1 MKKKN
6 TMNTI
11 NEELKLEES
20 DNDDDDKYNY
30 PSKCQNY
37 MDLIVDLCFSYALL
51 NP

>member
-1 MKKKN
+1 MKKNN

-30 PSKCQNY
+30 PSKC
-37 MDLIVDLCFSYALL
+37 
-51 NP
+51 